1 MAKTIPEIFIVLGI
15 AFWIMSTFFS
25 ILTISNFKLKHIFVL
40 SVPILNLFYCI
51 NDFEGIK
58 NKLNPFH
65 YFILGCI
72 FWITFYYAYNNK

>member
-1 MAKTIPEIFIVLGI
+1 MVKTIADSFVVLG
-15 AFWIMSTFFS
+15 FTMWIFSTFIS
-25 ILTISNFKLKHIFVL
+25 ILTINNFKLKHIFIL
-40 SVPILNLFYCI
+40 SVPVFNLFYCI

-72 FWITFYYAYNNK
+72 FWITFYLCL